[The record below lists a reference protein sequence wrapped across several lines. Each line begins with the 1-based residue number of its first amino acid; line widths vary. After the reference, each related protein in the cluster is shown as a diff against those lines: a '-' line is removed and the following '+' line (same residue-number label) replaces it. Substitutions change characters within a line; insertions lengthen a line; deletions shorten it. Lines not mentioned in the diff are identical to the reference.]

1 MIIIIL
7 SLGITYNQSPHELLA
22 FKILS
27 NNLTTAVLTSSIFRS
42 SAPSNNYI
50 LLAINTINNEE

>member
-1 MIIIIL
+1 MYP
-7 SLGITYNQSPHELLA
+7 SLGINYNQSSHELLA

-50 LLAINTINNEE
+50 LLAINTINNEK